1 MNVKEII
8 CTGCARILGKIYASE
23 FIGKLTGNAD
33 TATKL
38 ATARTI
44 DGISFNG
51 SAAIIHFGT
60 CSTAAATAAKT
71 VSLTS
76 FSLVSGAM
84 VFVKFTVSNTA
95 NSPTLNVNSTGAK
108 SIMYRGSA
116 ISASFLRANGVY
128 AFIYD
133 GTNWNFVGDLNV
145 DTNTTYSAATS
156 SDLGLVKIGSN
167 ITNSSGTI
175 SLTKANITSA
185 LGYTPPETAGS
196 SYTHPSYTAKSS
208 GLYKITVDNTGHVNS
223 TSAVTKTDITALGI
237 PSSDTVY
244 THPSSGVAAGTYQ
257 TVTVDADGHVTGGT
271 NQIMQTNSVTASN
284 FRLLLSGGANDTTQG
299 SVVNKSANFTANPWT
314 GGFYAKGFM
323 RRNIGGETVDIND
336 YNLADGSSDATFFI
350 VKTSGGAAN
359 ITNIPVTNAPFIL
372 DVILIRRSSETDYI
386 TMQKFIS
393 VNQKNKEYVRYCT
406 NGTWTDWD
414 DRVFTDTTYNA
425 ATTSANGLMTSTD
438 KTKVNATNIAYG
450 TCSTAAAT
458 AAKVVTISGN
468 TNWTLTTGSLV
479 TVFFSY
485 TNSASNPTLNVN
497 GTGAKSIWY
506 NTSLITT
513 SALSCAGTANR
524 VINFIYD
531 GTQYVFIGWSVDNN
545 STYSIATS
553 SSNGLVPKFDAADGT
568 IDSSDTD
575 WVLTN
580 NNGSIGW
587 YKLPANAFNNTTY
600 NAATTSANGLMTSTD
615 KTKLNATNI
624 AYGTCTTAAATAAK
638 VVTISGNTN
647 WTLTTGSLVTVFF
660 SYTNSA
666 SNPTLNVNGT
676 GAKSIKIGSTTIET
690 THLSYAAFSNRA
702 ITFMY
707 DGSSYQFVS
716 WSTDNNTT
724 YTNASL
730 GQGYGTC
737 STAEA
742 TTAKLVTLSNYSC
755 TTGGIVAVKFTYAVP
770 ANSTMNINS
779 KGAKAIY
786 YRGTAITSNVIEA
799 GDVATFIYNG
809 SQYHLLTVDSNTGYV
824 PLSGGTMNGVLTAQ
838 SNTSYT
844 TAQVRNVTMSTEA
857 ASGGSNG
864 QIHYQYV

>member
-38 ATARTI
+38 ETARTI

-116 ISASFLRANGVY
+116 ISAAFLRANGVY

-175 SLTKANITSA
+175 SLTKANVTAA

-223 TSAVTKTDITALGI
+223 TTAVTKTDITALGI

-299 SVVNKSANFTANPWT
+299 SVVNKSTNFTANPWT

-393 VNQKNKEYVRYCT
+393 VNQKDKEYVRYCT

-414 DRVFTDTTYNA
+414 DRVFTDTTYSA

-450 TCSTAAAT
+450 TCTTAAAT

-468 TNWTLTTGSLV
+468 TNWTLTAGSMIAV
-479 TVFFSY
+479 KFSY

-531 GTQYVFIGWSVDNN
+531 GTQYVFIG
-545 STYSIATS
+545 
-553 SSNGLVPKFDAADGT
+553 
-568 IDSSDTD
+568 
-575 WVLTN
+575 
-580 NNGSIGW
+580 
-587 YKLPANAFNNTTY
+587 
-600 NAATTSANGLMTSTD
+600 
-615 KTKLNATNI
+615 
-624 AYGTCTTAAATAAK
+624 
-638 VVTISGNTN
+638 
-647 WTLTTGSLVTVFF
+647 
-660 SYTNSA
+660 
-666 SNPTLNVNGT
+666 
-676 GAKSIKIGSTTIET
+676 
-690 THLSYAAFSNRA
+690 
-702 ITFMY
+702 
-707 DGSSYQFVS
+707 

-786 YRGTAITSNVIEA
+786 YRGTAITSNVIKA
-799 GDVATFIYNG
+799 GDVATFIYDG

-844 TAQVRNVTMSTEA
+844 TAQVRNVTMSTAA